1 MRVVPGLGKPTI
13 VDVIDPTHWVGTDGA
28 VLVTTDDGGSR
39 WESWKPAVAMR
50 DALGTPLTLDFLSP
64 MLGWAV
70 SRDAGGPL
78 WWTTDGGR
86 TWAPITVIIRS

>member
-1 MRVVPGLGKPTI
+1 M
-13 VDVIDPTHWVGTDGA
+13 
-28 VLVTTDDGGSR
+28 LVATDDGGSR
-39 WESWKPAVAMR
+39 WKSWKPAVAMR

-86 TWAPITVIIRS
+86 TWAPITVTTRS

>member
-1 MRVVPGLGKPTI
+1 
-13 VDVIDPTHWVGTDGA
+13 
-28 VLVTTDDGGSR
+28 
-39 WESWKPAVAMR
+39 
-50 DALGTPLTLDFLSP
+50 LSP